1 MRRLLILAVL
11 LLHIFLSFS
20 QTITV
25 VDLITLTPI
34 QGVIISSK
42 NFDVPAVTDSRG
54 MADIS
59 RWQGTDSI
67 FIQHISYNILVLSYS
82 QIESLHFN
90 LKMSA
95 SNIAIT
101 EVIVSANRWKI
112 NKNDFP
118 QKFLKIDRREVRL
131 QNPQTTADLLNNSGY
146 VYIQKSQLAGGSP
159 MIRGFS
165 TNRILL
171 VVDGVRMNNAIFR
184 TGNLQ
189 NVISIDASAL
199 QNSEIIFGPGS
210 VMYGSDAIGGVM
222 DFQTLQYIYSEH
234 SGAEVS
240 GNALTRY
247 SSANTER
254 TISLDF
260 TLGFKKLAFLS
271 SFSLSAFNDLRT
283 GSFGNSYYLRPFYQ
297 ETIGGKDSVIVNAN
311 PKMQKYSGYK
321 QYNFM
326 QKIGYK
332 ASNALEIS
340 YGFYYS
346 TTSDAPRYDRLTLDS
361 NNDGKPDYAQWYYG
375 PQQWVMNRFALT
387 FNKENLFFDQLNAIA
402 AYQFYRES
410 RHDRKFNASSLRN
423 QYEKVNAPSF
433 NIDVNKNI
441 AKEISLLY
449 GGEFVANT
457 IGSEANKLNQ
467 LTQAQTSTNTRYPNG
482 SEWLSAGIYANL
494 KYNVNSNWLI
504 NAGFRY
510 SYYQITADFD
520 TTMFPFPF
528 TQARNS
534 NGTVNGNIGLVYNV
548 NGNLNFYLHGSTG
561 YRSPN
566 IDDIGKVF
574 ESEPGSIVV
583 PNADLKPEYA
593 YNVELGATKLFGHWV
608 KMEVVGFYLYLDNAL
623 ARRDFMY
630 NKTDSIMYDGQL
642 SRVQAIQNIT
652 SANVYGFQ
660 VGLDLNF
667 GLGLGMSGTITYQKG
682 KEKNEEDQDF
692 YPLRHVP
699 PTFGTIH
706 LTYQRTKLSFD
717 FYMQY
722 NTNMNYSNLPLSERI
737 DNAPYAK
744 DENGLPYVPAWATF
758 NFKATWFMLKNIS
771 INAGVE
777 NIADRL
783 YRPFASGISAPGR
796 NFIIALRSRF

>member
-11 LLHIFLSFS
+11 LLHIYISFS

-25 VDLITLTPI
+25 VDLISLTPI

-42 NFDVPAVTDSRG
+42 NFDVHVVTDSRG
-54 MADIS
+54 QADIT
-59 RWQGTDSI
+59 RLQGIDSI
-67 FIQHISYNILVLSYS
+67 IIQHISYNMQVVSYS
-82 QIESLHFN
+82 RLESLHFN
-90 LKMSA
+90 LKMTA
-95 SNIAIT
+95 STIAIS

-118 QKFLKIDRREVRL
+118 QKFIAIDRREVRL
-131 QNPQTTADLLNNSGY
+131 QNPQTSADLLNNSGY

-189 NVISIDASAL
+189 NVISIDAAAL
-199 QNSEIIFGPGS
+199 QRSEIIFGPGS

-222 DFQTLQYIYSEH
+222 DFQTLQLLFSEH
-234 SGAEVS
+234 KGARVS

-254 TISLDF
+254 TIAMDF
-260 TLGFKKLAFLS
+260 SIGFKKLAFLS
-271 SFSLSAFNDLRT
+271 SFTLSSFNDLRT
-283 GSFGNSYYLRPFYQ
+283 GSVGNSYYLRPFYQ
-297 ETIGGKDSVIVNAN
+297 ETIGGKDSAMVNSD
-311 PKMQKYSGYK
+311 PKLQKHSGYK

-332 ASNALEIS
+332 ASDALEIS

-375 PQQWVMNRFALT
+375 PQQWVMNRLALT

-423 QYEKVNAPSF
+423 QIEKVHAPSL
-433 NIDVNKNI
+433 NIDLNKKL
-441 AKEISLLY
+441 AQGMHLLY

-457 IGSEANKLNQ
+457 IGSDANKMNQ
-467 LTQAQTSTNTRYPNG
+467 LTQTQTSTNTRYPNG
-482 SEWLSAGIYANL
+482 SKWLSAGIYANL
-494 KYNVNSNWLI
+494 KYTVNSKWLI
-504 NAGFRY
+504 NAGLRY
-510 SYYQITADFD
+510 SYSHINADFD

-534 NGTVNGNIGLVYNV
+534 NGTLNGNMGFVYNV
-548 NGNLNFYLHGSTG
+548 NGKLNFYVHGSTG

-608 KMEVVGFYLYLDNAL
+608 KMEVAGFYLYLDNAL
-623 ARRDFMY
+623 ARRDFIF
-630 NKTDSIMYDGQL
+630 NNEDSIMYDGQL

-652 SANVYGFQ
+652 SAYVYGLQ
-660 VGLDLNF
+660 VGLDFNF
-667 GLGLGMSGTITYQKG
+667 GLGLGMSGTVTYQKG
-682 KEKNEEDQDF
+682 KEKNEEDQEY

-706 LTYQRTKLSFD
+706 LTYQHTKLSFD
-717 FYMQY
+717 FYVQY
-722 NTNMNYSNLPLSERI
+722 NAGMNYSNLPLSERI

-744 DENGLPYVPAWATF
+744 DENGLPFVPAWVTL
-758 NFKATWFMLKNIS
+758 NFKATWFINKNIS
-771 INAGVE
+771 IHAGVE

-796 NFIIALRSRF
+796 NLIIALRSRF